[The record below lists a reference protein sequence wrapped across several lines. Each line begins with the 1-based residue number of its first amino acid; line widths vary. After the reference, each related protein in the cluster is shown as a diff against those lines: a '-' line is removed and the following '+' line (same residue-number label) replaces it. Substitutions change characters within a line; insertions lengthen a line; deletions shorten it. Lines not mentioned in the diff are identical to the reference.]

1 MNWIQ
6 AVLVSLTGYLIGSIH
21 PSYLLA
27 KYVKDIDIREHGTN
41 NTGASNATI
50 VLGWKYG
57 IITGAIDIFKGL
69 LAVVLASHVIASG
82 THAAYLAGFFAIIGH
97 MYPFY
102 LGFRGGKG
110 LATVIG
116 FFGGVNFFMAVGIS
130 ALLIVVSL
138 ITDYIVMGT
147 VTFVICFALYT
158 INTFGLISFESAVA
172 LTVAAM
178 ILIKHRTNYKRIWNK
193 TETTL
198 SSMYKKKDA

>member
-1 MNWIQ
+1 MTPLQMITV
-6 AVLVSLTGYLIGSIH
+6 AITGYLLGCIH
-21 PSYLLA
+21 PSYLFA
-27 KYVKDIDIREHGTN
+27 RRIKNIDIREHGSN

-82 THAAYLAGFFAIIGH
+82 SHAAYLGGFFAIIGH

-116 FFGGVNFFMAVGIS
+116 FFGGVNFFLTLGVS
-130 ALLIVVSL
+130 ALFIAVSL

-147 VTFVICFALYT
+147 VTFVICFAYYT
-158 INTFGLISFESAVA
+158 VNTYGLMSFESAVA
-172 LTVAAM
+172 LVVAFM
-178 ILIKHRTNYKRIWNK
+178 ILIKHRKNYKRIWNK

>member
-1 MNWIQ
+1 MNWTQ
-6 AVLVSLTGYLIGSIH
+6 AILVSLTGYLIGCIH

-27 KYVKDIDIREHGTN
+27 KYVKGIDIREHGTN

-69 LAVVLASHVIASG
+69 VAVVLASHVISSG

-116 FFGGVNFFMAVGIS
+116 FFGGVNFFMAVGVS

-158 INTFGLISFESAVA
+158 VNTFGLMSFESAVA
-172 LTVAAM
+172 VTVAAM
-178 ILIKHRTNYKRIWNK
+178 ILVKHRKNYKRIWNK

>member
-1 MNWIQ
+1 MTWTQIILI
-6 AVLVSLTGYLIGSIH
+6 ALTGYLLGSIH
-21 PSYLLA
+21 PSYLFA
-27 KYVKDIDIREHGTN
+27 KHIKNIDIREHGSN

-82 THAAYLAGFFAIIGH
+82 SQAAYLGGLFAIIGH

-116 FFGGVNFFMAVGIS
+116 FFGGVNFFMAVAIS

-158 INTFGLISFESAVA
+158 VNTFGLMSFESAIA
-172 LTVAAM
+172 FTVAAM
-178 ILIKHRTNYKRIWNK
+178 ILIKHRKNYRRIWNK